1 MKPIVALNSA
11 TQANAFCD
19 EARQMLLDAGFEL
32 RCNPGIRPTPDQL
45 KEMVAGAYAIVAG
58 TEKYTAE
65 VLEAADSLKAIIRF
79 GVGTDNFDLAALRKK
94 QVAVGV
100 ITNHDAVAE
109 YALTLILSVIKNLP
123 RFDRAARDGQWA
135 RFPMRELRG
144 KTVGIVGFGRIGRR
158 LAELLR
164 GFGVELLVY
173 DPFVT
178 HEQVK
183 VYGGRAVSMDDLL
196 ACSDVVSLHL
206 PYTAETHHIIGH
218 ENLAKMKPGAYLV
231 NTARGPLVDE
241 QALYAA
247 LTEGRLGGA
256 ALDVFE
262 KEPITKDN
270 PLFALENVVVS
281 PHAAALSLETNY
293 NGSLICAQ
301 SIIRVYHGEAPLYPV
316 K

>member
-32 RCNPGIRPTPDQL
+32 RCNPGIRPTSDQL

-123 RFDRAARDGQWA
+123 RFDHAARDGQWA

-206 PYTAETHHIIGH
+206 PYTAETHRIIGH

-231 NTARGPLVDE
+231 NTARGPLADE